1 MVSSTCCTSMRTLD
15 WIPQPC
21 KMSRVASLWPSADL
35 GFAGSQ
41 SSSWFNERFEF
52 RRTKVDFDK
61 DMWCP
66 VYYTKHVHL
75 HTHVHIPYTKP
86 YTYTHTYTHAYMY
99 MYISGHWTRWNVIQS
114 CWNRKLNMVHET
126 IPLAIFPLI
135 FWNYF
140 IQTLNSVAEAE
151 EIWWRFASVL

>member
-1 MVSSTCCTSMRTLD
+1 MYLIFKMVPKEKKKRKRKKEKKKKKTRCWIDVSMVSSTCCTSMRTLD

-75 HTHVHIPYTKP
+75 HTHVHILQNVYYILIIHTWTYMQNNNECWKP
-86 YTYTHTYTHAYMY
+86 KPQT
-99 MYISGHWTRWNVIQS
+99 ILLEIQKDHW
-114 CWNRKLNMVHET
+114 
-126 IPLAIFPLI
+126 
-135 FWNYF
+135 
-140 IQTLNSVAEAE
+140 
-151 EIWWRFASVL
+151 